1 MAALDGKIT
10 IERELR
16 PCMVKIPKRVKK
28 HIAKPA
34 NTTMISVGYAL
45 IQKHMIEQTLQIMSI
60 NVTVGRTGRT
70 IHAKRRFE
78 ELDTGTNE
86 R

>member
-1 MAALDGKIT
+1 MSSD
-10 IERELR
+10 
-16 PCMVKIPKRVKK
+16 VKLA
-28 HIAKPA
+28 HI
-34 NTTMISVGYAL
+34 TMIFLGYVL

-60 NVTVGRTGRT
+60 NVTVGRVGRK

-78 ELDTGTNE
+78 KLDTGYAE